1 MDSAVKAISG
11 LLGGLALFLYGMGAM
26 SRAMEEGAGPSLRR
40 VLARST
46 RTPLRGALA
55 GALATAVLQSSS
67 AVTVT
72 VIGFVS
78 AGLLGLPQ
86 AIAVVFG
93 ANVGTTVTAQ
103 LTALSPDAAV
113 YPLLFAGAVL
123 EAAGKG
129 ERVRALGRAVFSFG
143 LLLLGVGVMGS
154 ALEPVTASPRF
165 TALLARA
172 GDSPALG
179 LVMGAALTAAVQ
191 SSSAAIA
198 LLQKLAAQAGPD
210 RARSALGLLGAL
222 PMLLGSNIGTTV
234 TALIA
239 GAGQSRDARRVA
251 LAHLLFNLSGA
262 LVFLP
267 LLPLFAHVTALLS
280 PQGPACAV
288 IARQLANAH
297 ALFNLVCTAAWLP
310 FTDKMA
316 ALVTRAIPD
325 RREHENSPLAGGG

>member
-86 AIAVVFG
+86 AIAVGVG

-239 GAGQSRDARRVA
+239 GTPGVWPWPIFFSTSAERWSFCRCCPSLPMSRPCSPPRGQRAPSSPGSWPTPTPFSTLSAPPPGCPSRTKWPR
-251 LAHLLFNLSGA
+251 
-262 LVFLP
+262 
-267 LLPLFAHVTALLS
+267 
-280 PQGPACAV
+280 
-288 IARQLANAH
+288 
-297 ALFNLVCTAAWLP
+297 W
-310 FTDKMA
+310 
-316 ALVTRAIPD
+316 
-325 RREHENSPLAGGG
+325 